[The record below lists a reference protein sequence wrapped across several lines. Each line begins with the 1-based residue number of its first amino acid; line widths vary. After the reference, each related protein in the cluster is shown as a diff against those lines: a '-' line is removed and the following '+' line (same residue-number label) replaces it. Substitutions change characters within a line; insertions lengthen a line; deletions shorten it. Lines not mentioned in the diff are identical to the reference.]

1 MTDAPTPTLGRVS
14 IPPSDTPPPSAVPQP
29 PASPQPPSGAQQLGF
44 APAQPPTPP
53 ATGPRNPLGLIAFVL
68 GLATI
73 LVGLMQTVAQT
84 FLLVSSDYTA
94 IGAWNM
100 LFLVLNSLL
109 AIAIVIIAIVGLL
122 QRDRPKVLAGIGLG
136 IGISTLAGILISG
149 LLAPALL
156 SAIAG

>member
-1 MTDAPTPTLGRVS
+1 MRDARARTLGRVS
-14 IPPSDTPPPSAVPQP
+14 IPPSHTPPPTP
-29 PASPQPPSGAQQLGF
+29 PTGAQQLGF
-44 APAQPPTPP
+44 PPAQPPTPT
-53 ATGPRNPLGLIAFVL
+53 ATGPRNPLGLIAFIL

-73 LVGLMQTVAQT
+73 LVGLMQTIAQT

-122 QRDRPKVLAGIGLG
+122 QRDRPRVLAGIGLG

-156 SAIAG
+156 SAIAS